1 MVLAN
6 AFGGFGFL
14 QGASQ
19 VVESVRFSFMTEED
33 VRKHSV
39 LRVTKPI
46 LLDNVGRPVPGG
58 LYDPLMGP
66 MEDDRSK

>member
-66 MEDDRSK
+66 LDDKTP